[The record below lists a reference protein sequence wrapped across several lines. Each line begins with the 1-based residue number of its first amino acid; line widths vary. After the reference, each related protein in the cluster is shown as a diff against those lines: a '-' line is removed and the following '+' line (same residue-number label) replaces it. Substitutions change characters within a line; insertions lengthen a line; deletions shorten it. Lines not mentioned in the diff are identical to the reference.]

1 MRIKAICIRAPL
13 SFPLPFIYPSVTPPE
28 PIPSAHSPQQSTAPT
43 WKTSLKG
50 GGKKIY
56 KNITSTH
63 FTVIPLSSL
72 SPWSFHSLPRPLVLF
87 PSDLKTPQLPLFLHL
102 SPTFCPVILHLIFHI
117 RLHRNKRQHQSSV
130 QILSMNDRMFYQND
144 LMWSCCCCCSSDI
157 IINIA
162 PGPSHN
168 EHNSSLY
175 FVRHS
180 LPTCAKKIGKIHK

>member
-1 MRIKAICIRAPL
+1 MRIKAICIPAPL

-56 KNITSTH
+56 KYITSTH

-87 PSDLKTPQLPLFLHL
+87 PSDLKLPNFLSFSICHL
-102 SPTFCPVILHLIFHI
+102 L
-117 RLHRNKRQHQSSV
+117 SV
-130 QILSMNDRMFYQND
+130 QLSSTSSSTSDYIVIND
-144 LMWSCCCCCSSDI
+144 ST
-157 IINIA
+157 
-162 PGPSHN
+162 SHLFRY
-168 EHNSSLY
+168 S
-175 FVRHS
+175 V
-180 LPTCAKKIGKIHK
+180 

>member
-1 MRIKAICIRAPL
+1 MRIKAICIPAPL

-28 PIPSAHSPQQSTAPT
+28 PIPSAHSPQQSTAQT

-168 EHNSSLY
+168 GHNSSLY

-180 LPTCAKKIGKIHK
+180 LPTCAKKI